1 MSLLHAGYLII
12 NIFISDLDNGIEC
25 TFSKFADDTKLSGT
39 VDTIEGRYASRG
51 TWTGFEN
58 DVQQGHMQG
67 AVLRPK
73 ICVQTG
79 RRTQ

>member
-39 VDTIEGRYASRG
+39 VKTIEGRDA
-51 TWTGFEN
+51 
-58 DVQQGHMQG
+58 
-67 AVLRPK
+67 
-73 ICVQTG
+73 I
-79 RRTQ
+79 